1 VKQKKNG
8 EVCKQSYSYIS
19 SSNSGTSTQRRHLE
33 EVHDIILEKCN
44 TKASNAS
51 VPSEQR
57 SITEYKKYNR
67 EMNRQENIE
76 IVKNLIITDLRPFK
90 IVEDT
95 GFRAV
100 MERNN
105 RKLTLTSATNA
116 SKMVTLIYNEVHLSL
131 KNEIHA
137 FLKKSPNN
145 KISLTGDLWKSL
157 GNDDYLELSVAGL
170 MRNGISTLE
179 FCQ

>member
-1 VKQKKNG
+1 
-8 EVCKQSYSYIS
+8 
-19 SSNSGTSTQRRHLE
+19 
-33 EVHDIILEKCN
+33 
-44 TKASNAS
+44 
-51 VPSEQR
+51 
-57 SITEYKKYNR
+57 
-67 EMNRQENIE
+67 MNRQENIE